1 MSKTNLHKALLL
13 IIFVGLL
20 MFLYQH
26 HVGSQYDNSNSCDV
40 YAQKCTIDL
49 EQGQLIIDFAKQIVV
64 EELLNVKFT
73 LPQGLEIEQVVIEG
87 VNMYMGKLP
96 VHFESLSSESFIQQ
110 TGEFYLG
117 SCHLSNMQWQM
128 LISLRTVNSDSEINH
143 DSEQSQ
149 SKLITA
155 RVLFSTQQL

>member
-20 MFLYQH
+20 MFVYQH
-26 HVGSQYDNSNSCDV
+26 NIASQFDNPNTCEV

-49 EQGQLIIDFAKQIVV
+49 EQGQLVIDFPNQIVV

-96 VHFESLSSESFIQQ
+96 VHFESLSSESSILQI
-110 TGEFYLG
+110 GELYLG

-128 LISLRTVNSDSEINH
+128 LISLRTVNSDREINR

>member
-1 MSKTNLHKALLL
+1 
-13 IIFVGLL
+13 
-20 MFLYQH
+20 
-26 HVGSQYDNSNSCDV
+26 
-40 YAQKCTIDL
+40 
-49 EQGQLIIDFAKQIVV
+49 
-64 EELLNVKFT
+64 
-73 LPQGLEIEQVVIEG
+73 
-87 VNMYMGKLP
+87 MGKLP

>member
-1 MSKTNLHKALLL
+1 MSNTNLHKALLL

-20 MFLYQH
+20 MFVYQH
-26 HVGSQYDNSNSCDV
+26 NIASQFDNPNTCEV

-49 EQGQLIIDFAKQIVV
+49 EQGQLIIDFPQQLVV

-87 VNMYMGKLP
+87 VNMYMGTLP
-96 VHFESLSSESFIQQ
+96 VHFEPLSSGSAIHQ
-110 TGEFYLG
+110 TGEFFLG

-128 LISLRTVNSDSEINH
+128 LITLRTFNSDSEQSP
-143 DSEQSQ
+143 SE
-149 SKLITA
+149 LIIA
-155 RVLFSTQQL
+155 RVLFSTQQR

>member
-1 MSKTNLHKALLL
+1 MNNTNLHKALLL
-13 IIFVGLL
+13 IIFAGLL
-20 MFLYQH
+20 MFLYQLN
-26 HVGSQYDNSNSCDV
+26 VGSQYDNSNSCEV

-49 EQGQLIIDFAKQIVV
+49 EQGQLTIDFPRQIVV

-96 VHFESLSSESFIQQ
+96 VHFESLSSESSIHQI
-110 TGEFYLG
+110 GEFFLG

-128 LISLRTVNSDSEINH
+128 LISLRNINS